1 MTSTIER
8 SKSFI
13 QNDYDITT
21 KIMTLL
27 FVKNELNRI
36 KETEETLYL
45 KNMITNIL
53 DTLVDH

>member
-13 QNDYDITT
+13 QNDYDIST